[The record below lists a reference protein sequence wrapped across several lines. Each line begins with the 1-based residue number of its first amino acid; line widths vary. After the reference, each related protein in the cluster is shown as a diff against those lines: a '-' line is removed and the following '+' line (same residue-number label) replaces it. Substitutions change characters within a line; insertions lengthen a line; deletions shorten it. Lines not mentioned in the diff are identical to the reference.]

1 MLRASRPFSVAL
13 GATHSRMDDLVKFFH
28 DWENLSGAVV
38 GGVFS
43 LAVALIVARSARRS
57 EEHAAAMIVISN
69 LVQFISRVRTLKRLA
84 EEQNVREED
93 YGMWVSEKLTYSR
106 PKLSG
111 TFEASV
117 ARLVRLHV
125 AVAAHLEMFYML
137 ARDIDE
143 KIDRISDDFRE
154 LHAQGKP
161 KRPVAVIEAD
171 ANSIA
176 TSLSDAELHADLAE
190 HMLTKLVLG
199 SYPTFYRLRRILFPS
214 DKDKKSIRALLQ
226 PGP

>member
-1 MLRASRPFSVAL
+1 
-13 GATHSRMDDLVKFFH
+13 MDNLVEFLH
-28 DWENLSGAVV
+28 EWENLTGAIV

-43 LAVALIVARSARRS
+43 LGVALIVARSARRAD
-57 EEHAAAMIVISN
+57 EHAAAMIVVSN
-69 LVQFISRVRTLKRLA
+69 LVQFISRVRTLKRLSV
-84 EEQNVREED
+84 EQKITEED
-93 YGMWVSEKLTYSR
+93 YGMWVSEKLIYSR

-143 KIDRISDDFRE
+143 KIDRISNDFSE
-154 LHAQGKP
+154 FHAQEKSS
-161 KRPVAVIEAD
+161 RPLAIVRAD
-171 ANSIA
+171 ANTIA
-176 TSLSDAELHADLAE
+176 SGLSDAELHADLAE

-199 SYPTFYRLRRILFPS
+199 NYPTFYRLRRVLFPS
-214 DKDKKSIRALLQ
+214 EKDKRSVRVLLQ
-226 PGP
+226 PDP